1 MFIKTEDTAQGI
13 KETDSPDNKP
23 WYTIFPHET
32 MFRSIHMMT
41 QIFLNQLQRTRMI
54 MVDTKLR
61 DMFTQIQKTETD
73 ILTKMVTYGRLKG
86 WLHLPP
92 RYKG

>member
-1 MFIKTEDTAQGI
+1 
-13 KETDSPDNKP
+13 
-23 WYTIFPHET
+23 
-32 MFRSIHMMT
+32 
-41 QIFLNQLQRTRMI
+41 MI